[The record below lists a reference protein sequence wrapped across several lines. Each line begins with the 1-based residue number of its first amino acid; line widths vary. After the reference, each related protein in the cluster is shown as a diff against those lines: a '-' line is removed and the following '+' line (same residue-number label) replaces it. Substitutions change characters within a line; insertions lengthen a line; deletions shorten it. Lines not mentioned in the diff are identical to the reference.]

1 MKKYGPEVFLH
12 FDLEVEEDNPDSVEN
27 ASFIIETGFNLY
39 IVLSNYMEIQKDSE
53 DMMIKGDDVE
63 GK

>member
-12 FDLEVEEDNPDSVEN
+12 FALKVEEDNPDSVEN